1 MRGLFLI
8 VLMAA
13 LAAWSPTSAR
23 DMRAEQMAMAAGI
36 SAADGHGMS
45 HTMAPCHEDQVE
57 RGLDAACCAVSAG
70 ISTHAGPR
78 LAVAERLFAP
88 IGPAEIQAGRAT
100 LPAIPPPKA

>member
-8 VLMAA
+8 VLMTA

-23 DMRAEQMAMAAGI
+23 DMRAEQMAMATVAK
-36 SAADGHGMS
+36 DGMH
-45 HTMAPCHEDQVE
+45 HATAPCHEEQAE

-70 ISTHAGPR
+70 IPTHFAPR
-78 LAVAERLFAP
+78 LAASERLFAP

-100 LPAIPPPKA
+100 LPAIPPPKV

>member
-8 VLMAA
+8 VLMMA

-23 DMRAEQMAMAAGI
+23 DMRMEQMAMAAIG
-36 SAADGHGMS
+36 ANDGMHLA
-45 HTMAPCHEDQVE
+45 TAPCHDGQAD

-70 ISTHAGPR
+70 IPTHVGPG
-78 LAVAERLFAP
+78 LAAAERLFAP

-100 LPAIPPPKA
+100 PPAIPPPKV